1 MHSSKILFAVILLIS
16 ASQLAVSQNNT
27 NSPYTRFGYGEISD
41 GTATEIRGMGGV
53 SLGNRSQNTINSVNP
68 ASYSSVDSLTFM
80 FDLGAGMR
88 YSHFSEK
95 NQSKN
100 TLNANLEYITMRFP
114 LAKWLGFSAGLLPYS
129 FAGYNFSQS
138 DSLTIPRNSPA
149 EDPYKVGYQQSFSGS
164 GGISQLYGGL
174 SVALFN
180 HISIGVNA
188 YYLFGDASH
197 YRALTF
203 GTSSGY
209 NSSLFTNQI
218 KASDFKFR
226 YGLQLYNTFADK
238 HDVTLGLIY
247 ENKDKLNGEFTSTLN
262 GDTIKNIK
270 GFELPQTLGV
280 GLTYTFNKKLTVG
293 ADFTQQKWGDALF
306 FGKTDSLVNTSKLAV
321 GAEFIPNPSGRVR
334 YSDHIRYRIGFSTVN
349 QYYKMGSSQPNNFT
363 VSVGVGL
370 PTRTGKSIMN
380 ASLEYGKIGSSTLLR
395 EDYLK
400 LTFSTSINEFW
411 FFKPKL

>member
-1 MHSSKILFAVILLIS
+1 MYNKKLLFAVILL
-16 ASQLAVSQNNT
+16 ATVTHFAVSQNNT

-41 GTATEIRGMGGV
+41 ATATELRGMGGV

-80 FDLGAGMR
+80 FDLGVGMR
-88 YSHFSEK
+88 YSRFSDLTTT
-95 NQSKN
+95 KN

-129 FAGYNFSQS
+129 LVGYNFSQS
-138 DSLTIPRNSPA
+138 DSITIPRNTPA
-149 EDPYKVGYQQSFSGS
+149 EDPYKVGYQQTFSGT
-164 GGISQLYGGL
+164 GGLSQLYGGL
-174 SVALFN
+174 SVGLFN
-180 HISIGVNA
+180 RISLGVNA
-188 YYLFGDASH
+188 YYIFGDVSNLRAETFSLSSAS
-197 YRALTF
+197 
-203 GTSSGY
+203 SSVY
-209 NSSLFTNQI
+209 LNQI

-238 HDVTLGLIY
+238 HEVTLGLIY
-247 ENKDKLNGEFTSTLN
+247 ENKKKLNGEFTSKLN
-262 GDTIKNIK
+262 GDTLKNVK

-280 GLTYTFNKKLTVG
+280 GLSYTFDKKLTIG
-293 ADFTQQKWGDALF
+293 MDYNLQKWGDALF
-306 FGKTDSLVNTSKLAV
+306 FGKTDSLVNTSKIAF
-321 GAEFIPNPSGRVR
+321 GAEYIPNPSGRVR
-334 YSDHIRYRIGFSTVN
+334 YSDHIRYRIGFSTTN
-349 QYYKMGSSQPNNFT
+349 QYYKVGNSQQPNNLV

-380 ASLEYGKIGSSTLLR
+380 ASLEYGKIGSTSMLR